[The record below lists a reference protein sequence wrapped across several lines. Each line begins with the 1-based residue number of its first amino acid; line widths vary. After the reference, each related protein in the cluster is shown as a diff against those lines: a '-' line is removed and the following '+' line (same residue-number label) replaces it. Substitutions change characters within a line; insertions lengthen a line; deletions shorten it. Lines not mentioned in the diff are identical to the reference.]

1 MSDRIDHAAEARR
14 IMADG
19 QSAVAHARDA
29 AHNGNHRVADGY
41 GAKAHGCWMQAQV
54 HATLAL
60 VEQQRIVNLI
70 TVAGWVVDSSTE
82 DVGYD
87 LDKLRT
93 GVAGEVWEA
102 LGLGVAV
109 SEIFEW
115 DGRGSAMILTEHEHV
130 HQDGRCVKNRYDV
143 ACSTPRGRWT
153 GGGVA

>member
-1 MSDRIDHAAEARR
+1 MSARIDHAAK
-14 IMADG
+14 
-19 QSAVAHARDA
+19 AVEWLTPAEGVGLSWEETA
-29 AHNGNHRVADGY
+29 ALA
-41 GAKAHGCWMQAQV
+41 ALAQV

-60 VEQQRIVNLI
+60 VEQQRIANLI

-93 GVAGEVWEA
+93 GIAGEVWEA

-153 GGGVA
+153 GEGVS